1 MMQIL
6 AVILLLLHFIK
17 TGSCVQIINVL
28 GMEQENGFGIY
39 KLPAIFMGIEKIN
52 SLYRDVFQLNLLRT
66 TFGAK
71 CSPNGKAVA
80 FADIYYNHQFEASF
94 GPGEYS
100 FFYFCE

>member
-28 GMEQENGFGIY
+28 GMEHENRFGIY
-39 KLPAIFMGIEKIN
+39 KLHAIFMGIEKIN

-66 TFGAK
+66 TFGGI

-80 FADIYYNHQFEASF
+80 FADIYHSHQFEASF
-94 GPGEYS
+94 GPGKYS
-100 FFYFCE
+100 FLYFCE

>member
-28 GMEQENGFGIY
+28 GMEHENRFGIY
-39 KLPAIFMGIEKIN
+39 KLHAIFMGIEKIN

-66 TFGAK
+66 TFGGI

-80 FADIYYNHQFEASF
+80 FADIYHHHQFEASF

-100 FFYFCE
+100 FLYFCE